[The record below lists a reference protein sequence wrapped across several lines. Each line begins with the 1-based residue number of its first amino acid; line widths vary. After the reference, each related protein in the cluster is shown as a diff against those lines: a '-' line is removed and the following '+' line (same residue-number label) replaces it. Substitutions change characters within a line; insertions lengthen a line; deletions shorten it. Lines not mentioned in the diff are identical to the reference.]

1 MKSLDWPIN
10 RTYAG
15 TGYEN
20 LLKAGLV
27 DEYKPRSKKMSKE
40 QERKDAA
47 FDMEIDRLREMGRF
61 DLVKK
66 KIGTVGDPPPHYSG
80 GIEPIKFIQ
89 SHGMDYATG
98 AAVKYLVRFRH
109 KGTPLEDL
117 MKCKA
122 YIDLLL
128 SELED

>member
-1 MKSLDWPIN
+1 MKWEPLAWKVRDDYTGIGVRQIN
-10 RTYAG
+10 
-15 TGYEN
+15 
-20 LLKAGLV
+20 
-27 DEYKPRSKKMSKE
+27 KE
-40 QERKDAA
+40 QEREDEA
-47 FDMEIDRLREMGRF
+47 FDKEIDRLRALGRF

-66 KIGTVGDPPPHYSG
+66 KIGTVGDPPPHYAG

-117 MKCKA
+117 MKAKA

-128 SELED
+128 EELED

>member
-1 MKSLDWPIN
+1 MRDMSNEQHKQ
-10 RTYAG
+10 
-15 TGYEN
+15 
-20 LLKAGLV
+20 
-27 DEYKPRSKKMSKE
+27 DE
-40 QERKDAA
+40 A
-47 FDMEIDRLREMGRF
+47 FDIEIDRLKALGRF

-66 KIGTVGDPPPHYSG
+66 KIGTVGEPPPHYAG

-89 SHGMDYATG
+89 SHGMDYCTG
-98 AAVKYLVRFRH
+98 AAIKYLVRFRH

-128 SELED
+128 EELEY